1 MKMTKSQKSSL
12 LYYTISS
19 NQIFVYIIIMTKT
32 IPKCQAQ
39 QKQIETLVIQK
50 TNSHHKLEKNNNF

>member
-19 NQIFVYIIIMTKT
+19 NQIFVYIIIMTK
-32 IPKCQAQ
+32 PYLNVQAQ